1 MAYYLFLDTLF
12 IIHKH
17 KTIHPSAPESINIFI
32 MLWIL
37 VSIFFTNLNFV
48 ANIGRVVLYCSNEVQ
63 RWSGVLVQQQN
74 HKVEIKLGQSTCL
87 LSPPPLP
94 MRLVSTNQFDME
106 NGNSLQS
113 SFENVQKEE
122 NIVLL
127 SKTEL

>member
-1 MAYYLFLDTLF
+1 M
-12 IIHKH
+12 
-17 KTIHPSAPESINIFI
+17 
-32 MLWIL
+32 
-37 VSIFFTNLNFV
+37 
-48 ANIGRVVLYCSNEVQ
+48 
-63 RWSGVLVQQQN
+63 QQQN
-74 HKVEIKLGQSTCL
+74 HKFVEIKLGQSTCL

-106 NGNSLQS
+106 NGNSLQF